1 MNKSNSE
8 IQKWYNT
15 YSTKQVNIGT
25 NLRHYS
31 IFNSLTKAGL
41 KRNHNVLEIGC
52 GIGTLTKLIAKYVKK
67 GSLVATDISDESI
80 EIAKKRISNTKNNI
94 ELLVSDM
101 TTFSHSKKFDFVVL
115 PDVLEHIPI
124 EQHNNLFKIIAAH
137 THDNSIILINIPHPK
152 ALDYLRIHSPEK
164 LQVIDQSI
172 SAKQLMDTA
181 YLHDFELINYKS
193 YSIFNKEN
201 DYALITYKK
210 NTAIKLNP
218 LAQKTIIYRKL
229 IARIKYY
236 LS

>member
-1 MNKSNSE
+1 MKSSQE

-15 YSTKQVNIGT
+15 FSSKQVNIGT

-31 IFNSLTKAGL
+31 IFNSLTEAGL
-41 KRNHNVLEIGC
+41 KRNHKVLEIGC
-52 GIGTLTKLIAKYVKK
+52 GIGTLTKLIANYVKK

-80 EIAKKRISNTKNNI
+80 EIAKTRIPNSRNNI

-101 TTFSHSKKFDFVVL
+101 SDFNHSEKFDFVVL

-124 EQHNNLFKIIAAH
+124 EQHDNLFKIIAEH
-137 THDNSIILINIPHPK
+137 THDNSRILINIPHPK

-172 SAKQLMDTA
+172 SAKELIDTTYA
-181 YLHDFELINYKS
+181 HGLELINYKS

-201 DYALITYKK
+201 DYALITFKK
-210 NTAIKLNP
+210 DTPITLAP
-218 LAQKTIIYRKL
+218 LKQKTIIYRKL
-229 IARIKYY
+229 LARIKYY